1 MEHPFYIVG
10 ALTTIVTG
18 LNLYYMLFVQRKH
31 IQHKRDIANR
41 KKAKSAK

>member
-1 MEHPFYIVG
+1 MKHPFYLVFIMAG
-10 ALTTIVTG
+10 ITTI

-41 KKAKSAK
+41 KKAKLK